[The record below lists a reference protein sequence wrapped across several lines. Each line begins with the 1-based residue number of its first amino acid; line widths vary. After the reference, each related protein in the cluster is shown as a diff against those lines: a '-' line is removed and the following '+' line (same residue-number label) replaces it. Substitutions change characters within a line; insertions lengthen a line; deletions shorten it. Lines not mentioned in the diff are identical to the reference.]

1 MPPLRVRHQQHRD
14 LQQGNGDKDEHGS
27 FPATEAAA
35 CHDRDQCDRR
45 DRHHNVFRDADVLGG
60 QADADE
66 LGDDRQEIKQEQVAD
81 GKPAPATAEAF
92 VDQPG
97 VPDPGDR
104 AEPDHHLL
112 VDDEHRDQQQQ
123 HPQQRVAVVLA
134 GLGVGGHPARVVV
147 ADHHDDPGTDDGQQ
161 GQQPRL
167 QRAGISV
174 SPTLIR
180 PNAPSMSPRCA
191 VSSTALRCGAA
202 SWVGPAGGGPG
213 LVVSSALEVTESH
226 LPARAR

>member
-1 MPPLRVRHQQHRD
+1 MIATNATAEIGTTMYLETPMYSAAKLMPMNSVTIV
-14 LQQGNGDKDEHGS
+14 KKFE
-27 FPATEAAA
+27 
-35 CHDRDQCDRR
+35 
-45 DRHHNVFRDADVLGG
+45 
-60 QADADE
+60 
-66 LGDDRQEIKQEQVAD
+66 QEQVAD

-123 HPQQRVAVVLA
+123 HPQQGVAVVLA
-134 GLGVGGHPARVVV
+134 GLGVGGHPAGVVV

-167 QRAGISV
+167 QRAGSLGV
-174 SPTLIR
+174 ADADTPE
-180 PNAPSMSPRCA
+180 CA
-191 VSSTALRCGAA
+191 LDVA
-202 SWVGPAGGGPG
+202 
-213 LVVSSALEVTESH
+213 
-226 LPARAR
+226 